1 MIKKYLLLIPILLVL
16 GTLNTFAEFKP
27 PSDTVKLPEIDIW
40 GVINKFFTW
49 FFAFIIMAAVA
60 MIIWAGYEYITAGG
74 DSKKTQIALNR
85 VIYALVGIGVALLAK
100 TLILTVCNFVS
111 NGSCSFFQF

>member
-16 GTLNTFAEFKP
+16 GTLNTFAEFQE
-27 PSDTVKLPEIDIW
+27 PSNTIELPNIDIW
-40 GVINKFFTW
+40 SVINKFFTW
-49 FFAFIIMAAVA
+49 FFAFVIMAAVA